1 MHMEAAVDD
10 AAYLSVRVPRDV
22 RNRVKAIAS
31 ARGEKLQDLMG
42 GLIERFLE
50 EAERRPPDL
59 SDVLHRLRLMKERLR
74 SQGVA
79 AAWVFGSVAR
89 GDARLDSDVDVAL
102 DFEPDA
108 APSLFGLSRLK
119 SEIEEALG
127 RPVDLGERS
136 AMRPKVA
143 ADAERDL
150 VRAF

>member
-1 MHMEAAVDD
+1 MDD

-22 RNRVKAIAS
+22 RNRIKAVAA

-42 GLIERFLE
+42 GLIERFLT
-50 EAERRPPDL
+50 EAERQPPDL
-59 SDVLHRLRLMKERLR
+59 SDVLRRLRLLEERLR
-74 SQGVA
+74 SQGVV

-89 GDARLDSDVDVAL
+89 GDARPDSDVDVAL
-102 DFEPDA
+102 DFVPDA

-119 SEIEEALG
+119 GEIEEALG

-136 AMRPKVA
+136 AMRPRVA
-143 ADAERDL
+143 EAAERDL